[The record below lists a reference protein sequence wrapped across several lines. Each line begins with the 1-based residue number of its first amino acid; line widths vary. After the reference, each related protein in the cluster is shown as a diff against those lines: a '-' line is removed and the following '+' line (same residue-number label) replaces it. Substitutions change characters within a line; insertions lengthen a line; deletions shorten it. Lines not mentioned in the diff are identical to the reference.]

1 MPNSYFIPE
10 RKTLEGK
17 KLFFVSDAHLG
28 LPNYIESLKREK
40 LLIKWLDE
48 IKNDASEIFLL
59 GDIFDFWYEWK
70 RVVPRGFVRLLA
82 KIAELTDSGI
92 PVHLFTGNHDIWVFD
107 YLPHETGVILHTTP
121 FSLEVAGK
129 KIHIAHGDALGPGDY
144 VFKFLKKLFTN
155 KLLQWFFSRFHPNFA
170 IGLAYAWSRT
180 NRWAHPI
187 PQFLGDD
194 KEWLVHYSKEVLRK
208 YDFDFFVY
216 GHRHVAIKKNITEK
230 STIILN
236 GDWLQQFTFSVFD
249 GVDFELKY
257 FNRS

>member
-28 LPNYIESLKREK
+28 LPNYNESLKREK

-170 IGLAYAWSRT
+170 RFHNFWETTKSGSCITQKKCCENMIS
-180 NRWAHPI
+180 I
-187 PQFLGDD
+187 FLCTDIAM
-194 KEWLVHYSKEVLRK
+194 WLLKRILL
-208 YDFDFFVY
+208 
-216 GHRHVAIKKNITEK
+216 KKVR
-230 STIILN
+230 L
-236 GDWLQQFTFSVFD
+236 F
-249 GVDFELKY
+249 
-257 FNRS
+257 